1 MGLDSGYN
9 MSSTTAPR
17 KDHSMFDADL
27 SGEMLNAR
35 LLRRLWNWLKPY
47 RRMLLVSAVLVLCAS
62 LFAVLM
68 PIVFTVVVIDHII
81 MGTQETPSLG
91 LVTLQEW
98 LSNTLALSPI
108 AAACLIYG
116 VFQVA
121 WAILRH
127 EHTMKLTEGVLNGL
141 RDLRRDLFA
150 HLLSRPSS
158 FYDRVNV
165 GRVMTR
171 VTNDIEALFESFRG
185 LGSLLGEF
193 VPFLVALVIILS
205 IDFQLTLL
213 LMCVLPIVALVTA
226 LFRRKTRELFRRVR
240 QSVSALNQN
249 LQENLAGLTVVQLS
263 GREAQ
268 NLHRYTQVNQENLD
282 WETRSMRT
290 ETLYHAFI
298 DSLTA
303 AAVGFVVWYGGG
315 SVIQEQISLGALI
328 LFTRYLDMLFY
339 PIVMLGEQSNLLF
352 RAMASGERIF
362 QALDWDEQVHEPAQP
377 TRLPARLKGSLE
389 FRHLDFGYLPD
400 TPVLQDVNFHISPG
414 ETLAIVGP
422 TGSGKSTLIRL
433 LARFYDFEDGHIF
446 LDGIDL
452 NQIHTRDLRTRIGV
466 VLQDFHVFAG
476 SIYHNIALSN
486 PAISREIAQDAARNV
501 GAHQFI
507 SELPR
512 GYDTE
517 LSERGRNLSQ
527 GQRQLL
533 AFARVL
539 AANPEI
545 LVLDEATANIDTQTE
560 GLIQTALREIT
571 RERTSI
577 IIAHRLQTIQEADR
591 VLVLHHGRVE
601 EVGSHE
607 ELIARGGLYATLHR
621 LQFVDHETDP
631 QAIARALD
639 GKD

>member
-1 MGLDSGYN
+1 
-9 MSSTTAPR
+9 MSSKANTR
-17 KDHSMFDADL
+17 DHSMFDADL
-27 SGEMLNAR
+27 SGEMLNLQ
-35 LLRRLWNWLKPY
+35 LLGRLWQWLRPY
-47 RRMLLVSAVLVLCAS
+47 RKTLLASAILVLLAS
-62 LFAVLM
+62 GFAVLM
-68 PIVFTVVVIDHII
+68 PIVLTVVVIDHII

-91 LVTLQEW
+91 MVALQEW
-98 LSNTLALSPI
+98 LSAEYALSPI
-108 AAACLIYG
+108 TAACVIYA
-116 VFQVA
+116 VLQVA
-121 WAILRH
+121 WAFFRH
-127 EHTMKLTEGVLNGL
+127 GHTMQLTRGVLNGL
-141 RDLRRDLFA
+141 RDLRGDLFA
-150 HLLSRPSS
+150 HLLTRPSS
-158 FYDRVNV
+158 FYDRVSV

-185 LGSLLGEF
+185 IGGLIGEF
-193 VPFLVALVIILS
+193 VPFLVAVVIIVS
-205 IDFQLTLL
+205 IDLELTLL
-213 LMCVLPIVALVTA
+213 LMCVLPLVGLVTA
-226 LFRRKTRELFRRVR
+226 IFRRRSRELFRQVR

-249 LQENLAGLTVVQLS
+249 LQENLAGLAVVQLS

-268 NLHRYTQVNQENLD
+268 NLGRYQEVNSENLD

-303 AAVGFVVWYGGG
+303 AAVGVVVWYGGG
-315 SVIQEQISLGALI
+315 AVIQEQISLGGLI

-339 PIVMLGEQSNLLF
+339 PIVMLGEQTNLLF

-362 QALDWDEQVHEPAQP
+362 QALDWDEQIHEPE
-377 TRLPARLKGSLE
+377 LPAELPPRLKGDIE
-389 FRHLDFGYLPD
+389 FRGLDFGYLPD
-400 TPVLQDVNFHISPG
+400 APVLRDVSFRIAPG
-414 ETLAIVGP
+414 ESLAIVGP

-433 LARFYDFEDGHIF
+433 LARFYDFEDGRIF
-446 LDGIDL
+446 LDGVDL
-452 NQIHTRDLRTRIGV
+452 NQIPTHDLRTRIGV

-486 PAISREIAQDAARNV
+486 PAITKERAEEAARKV
-501 GAHQFI
+501 GAHGFI

-512 GYDTE
+512 AYDTQ

-539 AANPEI
+539 AADPEI

-571 RERTSI
+571 RDRTSI

-601 EVGSHE
+601 EAGSHE
-607 ELIARGGLYATLHR
+607 ELIAQDGLYATLHR
-621 LQFVDHETDP
+621 LQFVDHETD
-631 QAIARALD
+631 AEVIERALD
-639 GKD
+639 SKT

>member
-1 MGLDSGYN
+1 
-9 MSSTTAPR
+9 MSSKANTR
-17 KDHSMFDADL
+17 DHSMFDADL
-27 SGEMLNAR
+27 SGEMLNLQ
-35 LLRRLWNWLKPY
+35 LLGRLWQWLRPY
-47 RRMLLVSAVLVLCAS
+47 RKTLLASAILVLLAS
-62 LFAVLM
+62 GFAVLM
-68 PIVFTVVVIDHII
+68 PIVLTVVVIDHII

-91 LVTLQEW
+91 MVALQEW
-98 LSNTLALSPI
+98 LSVEYALSPI
-108 AAACLIYG
+108 TAACVIYA
-116 VFQVA
+116 VLQVA
-121 WAILRH
+121 WAFFRH
-127 EHTMKLTEGVLNGL
+127 GHTMQLTRGVLNGL
-141 RDLRRDLFA
+141 RDLRGDLFA
-150 HLLSRPSS
+150 HLLTRPSS
-158 FYDRVNV
+158 FYDRVSV

-185 LGSLLGEF
+185 IGGLIGEF
-193 VPFLVALVIILS
+193 VPFLVAVVIIVS
-205 IDFQLTLL
+205 IDLELTLL
-213 LMCVLPIVALVTA
+213 LMCVLPLVGLVTA
-226 LFRRKTRELFRRVR
+226 IFRRRSRELFRQVR

-249 LQENLAGLTVVQLS
+249 LQENLAGLAVVQLS

-268 NLHRYTQVNQENLD
+268 NLGRYQEVNSENLD

-303 AAVGFVVWYGGG
+303 AAVGVVVWYGGG
-315 SVIQEQISLGALI
+315 AVIQEQISLGGLI

-339 PIVMLGEQSNLLF
+339 PIVMLGEQTNLLF

-362 QALDWDEQVHEPAQP
+362 QALDWDEQIHEPE
-377 TRLPARLKGSLE
+377 LPAELPPRLKGDIE
-389 FRHLDFGYLPD
+389 FRGLDFGYLPD
-400 TPVLQDVNFHISPG
+400 APVLRDVSFRIAPG
-414 ETLAIVGP
+414 ESLAIVGP

-433 LARFYDFEDGHIF
+433 LARFYDFEDGRIF
-446 LDGIDL
+446 LDGVDL
-452 NQIHTRDLRTRIGV
+452 NQIHTHDLRTRIGV

-486 PAISREIAQDAARNV
+486 PAITKERAEEAARKV
-501 GAHQFI
+501 GAHGFI

-512 GYDTE
+512 AYDTQ

-539 AANPEI
+539 AADPEI

-571 RERTSI
+571 RDRTSI

-601 EVGSHE
+601 EAGSHE
-607 ELIARGGLYATLHR
+607 ELIAQDGLYATLHR
-621 LQFVDHETDP
+621 LQFVDHETD
-631 QAIARALD
+631 AEVIERALD
-639 GKD
+639 SKT

>member
-1 MGLDSGYN
+1 MNGKAN
-9 MSSTTAPR
+9 TR
-17 KDHSMFDADL
+17 DHAMFDADL
-27 SGEMLNAR
+27 SGEMLNLR
-35 LLRRLWNWLKPY
+35 LLGRLWNWLRPY
-47 RRMLLVSAVLVLCAS
+47 KKTLLSSALLVLLAS
-62 LFAVLM
+62 TFAVLM
-68 PIVFTVVVIDHII
+68 PIVLTVVVIDHII

-91 LVTLQEW
+91 MVALQEW
-98 LSNTLALSPI
+98 LSTEYALSPI
-108 AAACLIYG
+108 IAACVIYA
-116 VFQVA
+116 VLQIA
-121 WAILRH
+121 WAFFRH
-127 EHTMKLTEGVLNGL
+127 GHTMQLTRGVLNGL

-150 HLLSRPSS
+150 HLLTRPSS
-158 FYDRVNV
+158 FYDRVSV

-185 LGSLLGEF
+185 IGSLIGEF
-193 VPFLVALVIILS
+193 VPFLVAVVIIVS
-205 IDFQLTLL
+205 IDLELTLL
-213 LMCVLPIVALVTA
+213 LMCVLPLVGLVTA
-226 LFRRKTRELFRRVR
+226 IFRRRSRELFRQVR

-249 LQENLAGLTVVQLS
+249 LQENLAGLAVVQLS

-268 NLHRYTQVNQENLD
+268 NLGRYQAVNSENLD

-303 AAVGFVVWYGGG
+303 AAVGVVVWYGGG
-315 SVIQEQISLGALI
+315 AVIQEQISLGGLI

-339 PIVMLGEQSNLLF
+339 PIVMLGEQTNLLF

-362 QALDWDEQVHEPAQP
+362 QALDWDEQIHEPERPAE
-377 TRLPARLKGSLE
+377 LPQRLKGEVE
-389 FRHLDFGYLPD
+389 FRNLDFSYVPD
-400 TPVLQDVNFHISPG
+400 TPVLRDVSFRIAPG
-414 ETLAIVGP
+414 ESLAIVGP

-433 LARFYDFEDGHIF
+433 LARFYDFDDGHIF
-446 LDGIDL
+446 LDGVDI

-476 SIYHNIALSN
+476 SILHNIALSN
-486 PAISREIAQDAARNV
+486 PCITRQRAEEAARKV
-501 GAHQFI
+501 GAHRFI

-512 GYDTE
+512 GYDTQ

-539 AANPEI
+539 ATDPEL
-545 LVLDEATANIDTQTE
+545 LVLDEATANIDTQSE

-571 RERTSI
+571 RDRTSI

-601 EVGSHE
+601 ELGSHE
-607 ELIARGGLYATLHR
+607 TLIAKGGLYATLHR
-621 LQFVDHETDP
+621 LQYVDQETDP
-631 QAIARALD
+631 SVIEQALD
-639 GKD
+639 SKR